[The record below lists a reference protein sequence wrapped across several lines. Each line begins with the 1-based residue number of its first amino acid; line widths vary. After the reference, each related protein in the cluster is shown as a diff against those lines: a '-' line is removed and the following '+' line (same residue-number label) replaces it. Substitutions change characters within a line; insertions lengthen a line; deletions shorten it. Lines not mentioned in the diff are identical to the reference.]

1 MNGKIMIIGI
11 AVMFLVVGLSGC
23 EEVDSRFVGLWAP
36 QTMEYPA
43 FTFFSNKTYSI
54 PGINGTWD
62 IKDDILVLEYDGL
75 SETYNFVFSEENTKL
90 TLTGVDEGVPRVYFK
105 Q

>member
-43 FTFFSNKTYSI
+43 SLESMEH
-54 PGINGTWD
+54 GI
-62 IKDDILVLEYDGL
+62 
-75 SETYNFVFSEENTKL
+75 
-90 TLTGVDEGVPRVYFK
+90 
-105 Q
+105 